1 MGSYS
6 FWNNKGGVGKSF
18 LVFATSCE
26 YANQHPNEK
35 ILVLDLCPQA
45 NLTEILL
52 GGKDLS
58 SKALDEFYNETPRKS
73 VGGYFESRLSSPFIP
88 LKNISNFI
96 VNPHKHNK
104 NIPKNVVLL
113 PGDNLLELLS
123 EAIRQAAQMSVPVD
137 AWSKIMRWLCDFV
150 DSYRDETNSDVTVFV
165 DCNPS
170 FSIYN
175 QIGLCASSSLV
186 IPFTADD
193 SSRRGVENIFALLY
207 GIASSKLAP
216 YARLSFSK
224 KANDEGLVLPKIHS
238 VVSNMVTMYKGKP
251 SNAWSAKSGQ
261 ITELISELKIQ
272 NQHVFFAKDNLYF
285 DVPDHH
291 AAAVV
296 SSTEGCPIS
305 LLKPG
310 PHEIEGRVVQ
320 INKKPL
326 EKYIAAIKKLVET
339 M

>member
-1 MGSYS
+1 
-6 FWNNKGGVGKSF
+6 
-18 LVFATSCE
+18 
-26 YANQHPNEK
+26 
-35 ILVLDLCPQA
+35 
-45 NLTEILL
+45 
-52 GGKDLS
+52 
-58 SKALDEFYNETPRKS
+58 
-73 VGGYFESRLSSPFIP
+73 
-88 LKNISNFI
+88 
-96 VNPHKHNK
+96 
-104 NIPKNVVLL
+104 
-113 PGDNLLELLS
+113 
-123 EAIRQAAQMSVPVD
+123 
-137 AWSKIMRWLCDFV
+137 
-150 DSYRDETNSDVTVFV
+150 
-165 DCNPS
+165 
-170 FSIYN
+170 
-175 QIGLCASSSLV
+175 
-186 IPFTADD
+186 
-193 SSRRGVENIFALLY
+193 
-207 GIASSKLAP
+207 
-216 YARLSFSK
+216 
-224 KANDEGLVLPKIHS
+224 
-238 VVSNMVTMYKGKP
+238 MVTMYKGKP